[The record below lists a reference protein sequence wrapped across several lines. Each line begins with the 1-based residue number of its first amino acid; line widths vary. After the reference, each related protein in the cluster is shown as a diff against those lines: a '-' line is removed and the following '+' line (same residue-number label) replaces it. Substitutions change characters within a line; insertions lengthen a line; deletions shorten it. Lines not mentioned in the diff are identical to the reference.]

1 MRRNSGIIG
10 AKSAVTKSEPGL
22 AKVSDLYDQSVYK
35 NLDTW
40 PDAKEVTLIR
50 TSSNTTQHT
59 HNQSVTFNVTGKGF
73 DHAAET
79 LYFTISIPS
88 TSGIISDIINSL
100 SGSFTMATDNT
111 GSFVIGFDWWP
122 NRDQN
127 RNGLSTSTYVLE
139 IRSGSTSGPIL
150 RSETFTV
157 PQWYITEARLAN
169 GALSSWDEGFVNAY
183 WEWSSQGANNDST
196 GNINVNYEPRYLF
209 SNISPQQIYSGSTN
223 CVVTEGI
230 GQNGYPYRVECTP
243 NVDTVGGT
251 FESLFKWVG
260 GSSILEYTLAVNT
273 NVIQADGDFVQIQVR
288 NEGAGSWTTVDTLV
302 GYGPGASAS
311 KSGTFSVSEDQ
322 EVRIHG
328 VNYSGTSGFNI
339 EGTTLNVQNGQNN
352 YRSTYAT
359 ANEITNEENS
369 FAAGSYLSG
378 STRTDYFNIDS
389 DLTTEG
395 VEDLYVWWYT
405 SQTVGGSTKYY
416 FLGWDKIQINDTSTN
431 PNISV
436 ATSTTSINEG
446 DSVTFTITD
455 TNSSQS
461 GTFYYTLESQTGGIT
476 TDDFSTATSGSISM
490 TNGSATLVMT
500 TAVNDA
506 GEGTENF
513 RVVIRTGSTSGT
525 IIAGSSYVSI
535 ANVTPNLTNEIISIP
550 NVNVVYDP
558 TTADY
563 TGAFDVLDVSVPSGY
578 SGTAAIY
585 MGLRVTTSTTY
596 INDICIGGV
605 QVLNSSGTS
614 LLDDYIFSTNAG
626 GTGLGWRTLNGQY
639 ADSTTR
645 ATLSAAT
652 VQIINTGTNVGYWSW
667 ATGTGSSYTGAAD
680 GISALYNTTILPS
693 PGNGVVAQA
702 SGNYYAYRE
711 VSGSTQF
718 TTAWAKSPSR
728 TWSGGEIIRICYHF
742 STQSTMSTSV
752 DPNDSIRITLI

>member
-10 AKSAVTKSEPGL
+10 AKTAVTKSEPGL

-40 PDAKEVTLIR
+40 PDAKEVTSIR
-50 TSSNTTQHT
+50 TSSGITQHT
-59 HNQSVTFNVTGKGF
+59 HNQSVGFNVTGKGF

-79 LYFTISIPS
+79 LYFTVSIPS

-127 RNGLSTSTYVLE
+127 RNGSGTSTYVLE

-150 RSETFTV
+150 GSETFTV

-169 GALSSWDEGFVNAY
+169 GGTSYNEGTVNAY
-183 WEWSSQGANNDST
+183 WQWSSQGANSDAT
-196 GNINVNYEPRYLF
+196 GSIIVNYEPRYLF
-209 SNISPQQIYSGSTN
+209 SNISPEQTHSGSTN
-223 CVVTEGI
+223 CVVTKGI
-230 GQNGYPYRVECTP
+230 GQSNYPYYIECTP

-260 GSSILEYTLAVNT
+260 GSSVLEYTLAVNT

-311 KSGTFSVSEDQ
+311 KNGTFSVSEDQ

-339 EGTTLNVQNGQNN
+339 EGTRLFVQSGQNN
-352 YRSTYAT
+352 YRSTYVT
-359 ANEITNEENS
+359 ASEITSEETS
-369 FAAGSYLSG
+369 FVTSTYISG
-378 STRTDYFNIDS
+378 GTRTDYFNIDS

-405 SQTVGGSTKYY
+405 SQTVGGSTEYY

-431 PNISV
+431 PSINVS
-436 ATSTTSINEG
+436 TSSTSINEG

-476 TDDFSTATSGSISM
+476 SADFSTATSGSITM

-500 TAVNDA
+500 TLVNDT
-506 GEGTENF
+506 GESTENF
-513 RVVIRTGSTSGT
+513 RVVIRTGSTSGP

-535 ANVTPNLTNEIISIP
+535 ANVTPNLTNDIITVPI
-550 NVNVVYDP
+550 NVIY
-558 TTADY
+558 TSTSGDY
-563 TGAFDVLDVSVPSGY
+563 TGNFDVVDVVVPSGY
-578 SGTAAIY
+578 SGTARIF
-585 MGLRVTTSTTY
+585 MGLRVTASTTY
-596 INDICIGGV
+596 YNDICIGGV
-605 QVLNSSGTS
+605 QVLNSAGSS
-614 LLDDYIFSTNAG
+614 LLDDYIFYTSLG
-626 GTGLGWRTLNGQY
+626 GTGSGWVTLNSQY

-645 ATLSAAT
+645 ATLSSAASYAIST
-652 VQIINTGTNVGYWSW
+652 TTNTGRWSY
-667 ATGTGSSYTGAAD
+667 ATSTGSVTTGAND
-680 GISALYNTTILPS
+680 GISGSYTTSILPS
-693 PGNGVVAQA
+693 AGTGVVPQT

-711 VSGSTQF
+711 TSGSTRY

-742 STQSTMSTSV
+742 TTNSGQSGVV
-752 DPNDSIRITLI
+752 DPNDSIRIALI